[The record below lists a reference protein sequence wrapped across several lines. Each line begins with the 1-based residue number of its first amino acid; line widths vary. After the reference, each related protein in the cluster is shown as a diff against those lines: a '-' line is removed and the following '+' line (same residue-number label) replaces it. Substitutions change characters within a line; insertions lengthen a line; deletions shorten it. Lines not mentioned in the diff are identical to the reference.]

1 MNSVSKNLSSTIRH
15 RCLLIIVMALWG
27 WATPLAVIAEPM
39 EPKLDLPT
47 LVQETLTRN
56 PEIQAAR
63 QRWEA
68 SQAVIPQ
75 VQTLPDPRVN
85 FGYKDMMER
94 EQMYGF
100 GQEIPFP
107 GKLRLRGAIASR
119 EAERAEQDYLATR
132 LRVIARLKEA
142 YYDLHLIHKS
152 IEIVDKNKLIL
163 TDFESTAMARYGV
176 GRATQQDV
184 FRAQTEISRVLA
196 RLATLEQRKESLRA
210 EINRLLNRPPLA
222 PLGAPPEIAVT
233 PLRQGLP
240 ELTMLLDQSSP
251 LLRAR
256 AKDVERGDEAVALA
270 KREYFPDFDVNA
282 FGFHNETMNE
292 NGYQFMLGLKVPL
305 YYATKQREGVRE
317 ALANRENAAQELHAM
332 KQDLLFRLQDNVAQ
346 VQRAEQLVAILQDAI
361 IPQATLT
368 LESAQAGYA
377 VGSVDFLTL
386 LNSLLTLQE
395 NELELHSEMVEHE
408 KAIARLEEILG
419 STP

>member
-1 MNSVSKNLSSTIRH
+1 MTQRGIAFFYGCFLLALAMLCSVHPVAGEEKENVGQT
-15 RCLLIIVMALWG
+15 
-27 WATPLAVIAEPM
+27 
-39 EPKLDLPT
+39 LDLQK
-47 LVQETLTRN
+47 LMQEAIENN
-56 PEIQAAR
+56 PEIKAAR

-75 VQTLPDPRVN
+75 VKTLPDPRVN
-85 FGYKDMMER
+85 FGYKDIMER
-94 EQMYGF
+94 ETMYGF

-107 GKLRLRGAIASR
+107 GKLRLRGEIASR
-119 EAERAEQDYLATR
+119 EAERAEQEYLATR
-132 LRVIARLKEA
+132 LRIIARLKEA
-142 YYDLHLIHKS
+142 YYDLHLVHKS
-152 IEIVDKNKLIL
+152 IEIVDRNKLL
-163 TDFESTAMARYGV
+163 LVDFESTAKARYGV

-210 EINRLLNRPPLA
+210 EINRLLNRPPLN
-222 PLGAPPEIAVT
+222 PLGTPPEIAVT
-233 PLRQGLP
+233 PLRQGLS
-240 ELTMLLDQSSP
+240 ELITILEQASP

-256 AKDVERGDEAVALA
+256 AKDVERGDQAVALA
-270 KREYFPDFDVNA
+270 RREYFPDFDING
-282 FGFHNETMNE
+282 FGFHNEPMNA
-292 NGYQFMLGLKVPL
+292 NGYQLMLGIKIPL

-317 ALANRENAAQELHAM
+317 AFANRESAAQELQAV
-332 KQDLLFRLQDNVAQ
+332 KQDLQFRLKDNVAQ
-346 VQRAEQLVAILQDAI
+346 VQRAEQLVAILKDAI

-408 KAIARLEEILG
+408 KAVARLEEILG
-419 STP
+419 SMP

>member
-1 MNSVSKNLSSTIRH
+1 MKRWNIARCRLSMLLSIVVLWSGGVDLSLAADRPEAILNLGKLMHET
-15 RCLLIIVMALWG
+15 
-27 WATPLAVIAEPM
+27 AEN
-39 EPKLDLPT
+39 
-47 LVQETLTRN
+47 N
-56 PEIQAAR
+56 PEIKAAR

-94 EQMYGF
+94 EEMYGLS
-100 GQEIPFP
+100 QEIPFP

-119 EAERAEQDYLATR
+119 EAERAEQEYMATR

-142 YYDLHLIHKS
+142 FYDLHLIHKS
-152 IEIVDKNKLIL
+152 IEIVDKNKLL
-163 TDFESTAMARYGV
+163 LQDFESTARARYGV

-196 RLATLEQRKESLRA
+196 RLATLAQRKESLRA
-210 EINRLLNRPPLA
+210 EINRLLNRPPFA

-240 ELTMLLDQSSP
+240 ELTTILDRASP

-256 AKDVERGDEAVALA
+256 VKDVERGDEAVALA
-270 KREYFPDFDVNA
+270 RREYFPDFEING
-282 FGFHNETMNE
+282 FGFYNETMNE
-292 NGYQFMLGLKVPL
+292 NGYQLMLGVKIPL

-317 ALANRENAAQELHAM
+317 AFANRESAAQELQAV
-332 KQDLLFRLQDNVAQ
+332 KQDLQFRLKDNVAQ
-346 VQRAEQLVAILQDAI
+346 VQRAEQLVAILKDAI

-395 NELELHSEMVEHE
+395 NELELHGEMVEHE
-408 KAIARLEEILG
+408 KAVARLEEILG